1 MPAKTAGLDAPSACA
16 SGIGAGRRRRLEL
29 GRADRRST
37 CRPVSAGAHTRQWF
51 PDAQM
56 TAELKLRWRCSAQLA
71 RRENPTLGW
80 ASLRGK
86 AIKIYRS
93 KWRRQ
98 RDRDEGS

>member
-1 MPAKTAGLDAPSACA
+1 
-16 SGIGAGRRRRLEL
+16 
-29 GRADRRST
+29 
-37 CRPVSAGAHTRQWF
+37 
-51 PDAQM
+51 M